1 MSSVIESVPDRE
13 ALLVEY
19 PGFVNNPDA
28 AIQTLGGLE
37 AISATAEGTS
47 PVLSLHLRPG
57 DPLSHPLLG
66 YKQKTRGLLL
76 RISRKAGA
84 ATEAEE
90 DLQAEVVAHVKS
102 LVQFPGMADFQYVS
116 CDTRP
121 LQEQAPQPEGP
132 PGLEAEPMLFP
143 PPLFTKQDLPMD
155 YAFRS
160 FYSGDPDYM
169 KAGASLGRGTGRLAA
184 HVINFQAVNVLPPMP
199 DAGAEKGGLYKD
211 QKAVLKEFSVLLAQR
226 PVWTSAALKE
236 RVSGF
241 TDPEFEWMLP
251 RIAYMFRNGP
261 WRGLWVRRGFDPRSD
276 SSSRM
281 YQALEYRVEERSA
294 SNTADASAA
303 PSVKDVSA
311 FAALPT
317 GDCILQLCD
326 LSDEHIQA
334 LVQKPAQLPSCSI
347 KTGWFSAEVWHE
359 LRQRVDG
366 RFAAL
371 QHGATSSRVQAG
383 AGPSVPSPAP
393 DAASA
398 STRQEAD
405 FGGSNAGARGHA
417 ERNKVP
423 QQQEPS
429 NAALAA
435 PALQPHVEMTNSA
448 TAAQSA
454 QGAGASAE
462 QLPPGDTVVSMA
474 DDVSAAHDVSAAGDV
489 GEGAIQRTG
498 HDILPAVYLQSVLD
512 SWQAEAQSPAA
523 PRTEQLLAAL
533 GEDNGDFEIYEA
545 SEAEHDVETAGPAAD
560 DLGSD
565 EGGQTH
571 DEAEESDESHDEEQ
585 AFTDQDG
592 EAGAADT
599 EDEAEEDE
607 EEYDEEDDE
616 AEQSDDQDMADAYNE
631 DDDDI

>member
-1 MSSVIESVPDRE
+1 MSSVTQSVPDRE
-13 ALLVEY
+13 AFLVEY
-19 PGFVNNPDA
+19 PGFVNNPEA
-28 AIQTLGGLE
+28 AIQTLGNLE
-37 AISATAEGTS
+37 AISATAEGAS
-47 PVLSLHLRPG
+47 PVLFLHLRPG

-66 YKQKTRGLLL
+66 YKQNTRGLLL

-84 ATEAEE
+84 ASEAEE

-102 LVQFPGMADFQYVS
+102 LVRFPGMADFQYVS

-184 HVINFQAVNVLPPMP
+184 HVINFQAVNVLPPLP

-211 QKAVLKEFSVLLAQR
+211 QKAVLTEFSALLAQR

-241 TDPEFEWMLP
+241 TDVEFEWMLP
-251 RIAYMFRNGP
+251 RIAYIFRNGP

-281 YQALEYRVEERSA
+281 YQALEYRAEERSV
-294 SNTADASAA
+294 SDTAAASAA
-303 PSVKDVSA
+303 PSVEHVTT

-317 GDCILQLCD
+317 GDYILQLCD
-326 LSDEHIQA
+326 LKDEHIQA
-334 LVQKPAQLPSCSI
+334 LIQKPAQLLSCSI

-359 LRQRVDG
+359 LRQRVDSH
-366 RFAAL
+366 FAAL
-371 QHGATSSRVQAG
+371 QHEATSGRGQAG
-383 AGPSVPSPAP
+383 AGPSVPSAA

-398 STRQEAD
+398 SIRQETD
-405 FGGSNAGARGHA
+405 FGGSEAGARGHA
-417 ERNKVP
+417 DGSGVS
-423 QQQEPS
+423 QQQEHS
-429 NAALAA
+429 TAALAA
-435 PALQPHVEMTNSA
+435 PALEPVVQNTNS
-448 TAAQSA
+448 
-454 QGAGASAE
+454 ASAE
-462 QLPPGDTVVSMA
+462 QLPLAQPGGADVSMA
-474 DDVSAAHDVSAAGDV
+474 DGVSAAHDVSTAGDV
-489 GEGAIQRTG
+489 SDGAMQRTG
-498 HDILPAVYLQSVLD
+498 GHEILPAVYLQSVLD
-512 SWQAEAQSPAA
+512 SWQAEPQVPAV
-523 PRTEQLLAAL
+523 PRPEQLLVAL
-533 GEDNGDFEIYEA
+533 GEDQGDFEIYEA
-545 SEAEHDVETAGPAAD
+545 SEAEHDVERDGPPDD
-560 DLGSD
+560 DLGSG
-565 EGGQTH
+565 EGGQTN

-585 AFTDQDG
+585 AVTDQDG

-607 EEYDEEDDE
+607 EEYDEEDEE
-616 AEQSDDQDMADAYNE
+616 AEQGSEDQDMEDAYNE
-631 DDDDI
+631 DDDGL